1 MGCHH
6 QHTAG
11 LSTELVT
18 GFLRYGPVSTFERH
32 FFFSFLSFS
41 HFLAVLFLVFRFF
54 SNSESEGERKSG
66 GKRIDGEFLGKVE
79 QEREK
84 KKIPSFLLIVFF
96 PSFHL
101 FSPSALLGEGEC
113 DSEGSDI
120 ALP

>member
-11 LSTELVT
+11 LSTELVA
-18 GFLRYGPVSTFERH
+18 GFLRYGPVSTFELELA
-32 FFFSFLSFS
+32 FFFSLSPFFLLLGCPFS
-41 HFLAVLFLVFRFF
+41 RLPIFFKFRK
-54 SNSESEGERKSG
+54 GRRKKER

-84 KKIPSFLLIVFF
+84 KKIPSFLLTVFF

-101 FSPSALLGEGEC
+101 ISPYLSLGEG
-113 DSEGSDI
+113 EGSDI